1 MGAQPAKLLPQ
12 RVLDQEV
19 GYLRMFRLCSD
30 TLADDLNGDVNIA
43 LESLGLVLPPNSYN
57 ALSDGRLDSKT
68 TDLIKSALLDRIN
81 EFKVSD
87 TLGNR
92 FYDYRLM
99 SVLTCLFGNLWSLNK
114 ETFQITSLTK
124 DFFHLSD
131 NLSSGQWG
139 LVFKATRGG
148 SNLSFIIKS
157 QMVTDYAELSIHEA
171 FVGLVALNKMR
182 AFCPNYSC
190 IYGAFMCGKPDA
202 IGGQICTDDIEVPYT
217 VYENIEGP
225 TIHDLIRNYP
235 ITKVVSIH
243 KPQIY
248 PLYEDVISCILQMVF
263 ALQIGHARAH
273 KFSHRDLHYH
283 NVICRPLKTESSIR
297 YDSKY
302 FIFDD
307 ALKSSLGVPQPE
319 LESKEGRRIYY
330 VRSRYAATIIDYDT
344 AQLFFPLSQEDGS
357 LTTDVR
363 FGRPEFSEDEEG
375 FAQDPALGKIRDLC
389 KFLGFVTYACLF
401 TKAHDDFKIMMM
413 DLYLDTVMPYRTLY
427 ADTAHVEF
435 PDVFPAPRRR
445 LATLDEKLQ
454 VIVYDAKNNFS
465 PVRSQL
471 GYIRDGRISYR
482 NFMANLMRLV
492 PQTYL
497 SRIMVEANFTPRL
510 DRDAATMLTLT
521 PELEELD
528 LMVEARMGVP
538 VLKCRENCS
547 NAHDTYNQTMTTDLL
562 KELLQADL
570 LGADNTAYHA
580 SRLQKSRTRFARSE
594 LALRTRTESGDQ
606 IMKYRNYNDLRVQSL
621 LTQEQGST
629 DGHALVVLSHIEEGI
644 QYIERSLP
652 RISRLPQPE
661 KFFTENLD
669 TDSGIESYR
678 AYLKD
683 IFNVLARVRKII
695 ELNNG
700 LVFLRPEL
708 AGRNRAKILEVTQNM
723 ILYHQTLLLPWRD
736 KLAGMIAAGKF
747 TKNGIPIGEV
757 MAVFIVSKI
766 PSAITFDPVN

>member
-1 MGAQPAKLLPQ
+1 MGAQTAKLLPQ

-248 PLYEDVISCILQMVF
+248 PLYEDVISCVLQMAF

-319 LESKEGRRIYY
+319 LESKEGQGSIM
-330 VRSRYAATIIDYDT
+330 SDLDM
-344 AQLFFPLSQEDGS
+344 QLPS
-357 LTTDVR
+357 LTMTPLNS
-363 FGRPEFSEDEEG
+363 F
-375 FAQDPALGKIRDLC
+375 
-389 KFLGFVTYACLF
+389 FL
-401 TKAHDDFKIMMM
+401 
-413 DLYLDTVMPYRTLY
+413 
-427 ADTAHVEF
+427 
-435 PDVFPAPRRR
+435 
-445 LATLDEKLQ
+445 
-454 VIVYDAKNNFS
+454 
-465 PVRSQL
+465 
-471 GYIRDGRISYR
+471 
-482 NFMANLMRLV
+482 
-492 PQTYL
+492 
-497 SRIMVEANFTPRL
+497 
-510 DRDAATMLTLT
+510 
-521 PELEELD
+521 
-528 LMVEARMGVP
+528 
-538 VLKCRENCS
+538 
-547 NAHDTYNQTMTTDLL
+547 
-562 KELLQADL
+562 
-570 LGADNTAYHA
+570 
-580 SRLQKSRTRFARSE
+580 
-594 LALRTRTESGDQ
+594 
-606 IMKYRNYNDLRVQSL
+606 
-621 LTQEQGST
+621 
-629 DGHALVVLSHIEEGI
+629 
-644 QYIERSLP
+644 
-652 RISRLPQPE
+652 
-661 KFFTENLD
+661 
-669 TDSGIESYR
+669 
-678 AYLKD
+678 
-683 IFNVLARVRKII
+683 
-695 ELNNG
+695 
-700 LVFLRPEL
+700 
-708 AGRNRAKILEVTQNM
+708 
-723 ILYHQTLLLPWRD
+723 
-736 KLAGMIAAGKF
+736 
-747 TKNGIPIGEV
+747 
-757 MAVFIVSKI
+757 
-766 PSAITFDPVN
+766 